1 MKNGVPPVN
10 AIVRSD
16 NKTFRWDLAVIA
28 GALLLLTATFTAP
41 LEVLLGRWLR
51 FDEAYSHGLFV
62 FVASLFLVGRVL
74 WRNHFPPAPSV
85 IGIVLAG
92 LTAVAIALADVVNI
106 QILQQMGAVFLWWA
120 IVVALLGWRA
130 GLRLAIPIG
139 FLYYAV
145 PVWDY
150 LTTPLVQ
157 AAVMANDFLLGLR
170 GIHFQVDG
178 VFIHLL
184 DVGTF
189 EIAGGCSGLRYLVI
203 ALTLATLFSTLNL
216 SRIRDWIILHSAA
229 IAMALLVNWV
239 RIFVII
245 LMGYETRMETGLID
259 DHEFFGWILFAI
271 ALIPFFY
278 LANRLM
284 TRSPSPT
291 LPTGNMWPGGTKPFR
306 LVLGTL
312 ALVVLVTI
320 PPLYL
325 SGSGVAVN
333 KVTLEPPDRIGDW
346 QHRPEAAFGT
356 WQPQM
361 RNTDTELRATYTLTD
376 KGTARSLHLGVW
388 YYAHQDQGRELVQWG
403 NHLYDRHEWSMREHR
418 RIPVNGGD
426 WGVMILDHRHYGGTY
441 VVAYGYY
448 VANRWVSR
456 ELMVKA
462 NMLRAA
468 LTRQND
474 GALLTTSMRCRSESC
489 TEEMATITRD
499 LGVAVVPETEA
510 LLAKSGLG
518 P

>member
-229 IAMALLVNWV
+229 IVMALLVNWM

-245 LMGYETRMETGLID
+245 LMGYESRMKTGLID
-259 DHEFFGWILFAI
+259 DHEFFGWVLFAV
-271 ALIPFFY
+271 ALTPFFY

-284 TRSPSPT
+284 NRSPPPVPPTGETRSIGAGLPS
-291 LPTGNMWPGGTKPFR
+291 
-306 LVLGTL
+306 VLLGCV
-312 ALVVLVTI
+312 AIVAIVVA
-320 PPLYL
+320 PALYL
-325 SGSGVAVN
+325 SGPGVAAGET
-333 KVTLEPPDRIGDW
+333 TLEAPEQLVDW
-346 QHRPEAAFGT
+346 KPQPVSRSSPWEPRMRHTDTVIRKTYMHPEAG
-356 WQPQM
+356 
-361 RNTDTELRATYTLTD
+361 ED
-376 KGTARSLHLGVW
+376 KRFDLGIW
-388 YYAHQDQGRELVQWG
+388 YYARQEQGSELVQYG
-403 NHLYDRHEWSMREHR
+403 NRLYDRDEWTLSQ
-418 RIPVNGGD
+418 RIDGPGEQKGWTALVLHSRYYAETRL
-426 WGVMILDHRHYGGTY
+426 VTY
-441 VVAYGYY
+441 AYY
-448 VANRWVSR
+448 VAGRWTSR

-462 NMLRAA
+462 NMLRAS
-468 LTRQND
+468 LTRD
-474 GALLTTSMRCRSESC
+474 TSGAL
-489 TEEMATITRD
+489 
-499 LGVAVVPETEA
+499 VAVEMPCEAANCAVEQERLADMFQAGLIPEIERI
-510 LLAKSGLG
+510 LDRPSG
-518 P
+518 